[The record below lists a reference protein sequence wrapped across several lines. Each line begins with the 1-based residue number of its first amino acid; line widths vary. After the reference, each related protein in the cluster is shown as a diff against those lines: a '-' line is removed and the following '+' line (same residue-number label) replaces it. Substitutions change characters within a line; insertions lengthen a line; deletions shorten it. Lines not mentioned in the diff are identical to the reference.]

1 MNDFEQRLG
10 NCFRTVFPKL
20 GDEDI
25 AVASM
30 ESFKEWDSLKMMTLI
45 VVLEEEF
52 EVEIPLD
59 DIENLT
65 SFRALQSFLSGKVLN
80 VE

>member
-1 MNDFEQRLG
+1 MDDFEQRLSS
-10 NCFRTVFPKL
+10 CFRTVFPKL

-25 AVASM
+25 TAASM
-30 ESFKEWDSLKMMTLI
+30 ESFEEWDSLKMMTLI

-52 EVEIPLD
+52 EIEIPLD

-65 SFRALQSFLSGKVLN
+65 SFRALQSFLSGKALN
-80 VE
+80 VD